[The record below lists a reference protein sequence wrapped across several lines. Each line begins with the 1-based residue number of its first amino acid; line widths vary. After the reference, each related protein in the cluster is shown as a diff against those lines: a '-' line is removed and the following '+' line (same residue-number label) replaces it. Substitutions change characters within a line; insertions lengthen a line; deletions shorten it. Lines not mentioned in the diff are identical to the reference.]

1 MSARVL
7 VVDDIMAN
15 VKLLE
20 AKLTAEYFDVVT
32 ALSGQEALDLIE
44 ENHPDIILLDIM
56 MPGMDGFEVCRRIKE
71 NPASTHIPVVMVTAL
86 DQPSDRVQG
95 LECGADDFLTK
106 PVNDIA
112 LFARVRSLVRLKM
125 MTDELR
131 LREDAGER
139 LGVSAAGESLLEN
152 TPATGHILLV
162 EDRPRAAD
170 RLADILP
177 EGCTSVIEFDSDKV
191 LSLARSG
198 QFDLIVLSLSL
209 ENSDGLRL
217 CSQIRSSEEAR
228 HLPLLMIVEDGD
240 SSRLVKGLEI
250 GVNDYLMRPV
260 DSNEF
265 VARVRTQLR
274 RRRYSEQ
281 LRSDLQ
287 ESVELAVIDS
297 LTGLYNRRYLSGH
310 LEQTMEKAGST
321 RKPISLLILDI
332 DYFKVVNDTHGHQVG
347 DEILKEFA
355 KRVTSNVRNIDLP
368 ARYGGEEFVVV
379 MPDTDSS
386 FASVVA
392 ERLRSKIADVPFKAD
407 IPAGSLSV
415 TVSIG
420 VASVNGDV
428 ISVDALLKRADDALY
443 HAKNTGR
450 NRVVLNRRIAA

>member
-7 VVDDIMAN
+7 VVDDILAN

-32 ALSGQEALDLIE
+32 ALSGQEALDQIE
-44 ENHPDIILLDIM
+44 QIHPDIVLLDIM
-56 MPGMDGFEVCRRIKE
+56 MPGMDGFEVCRKIKA
-71 NPASTHIPVVMVTAL
+71 NPASMHIPVVMVTAL
-86 DQPSDRVQG
+86 DQPSDRVKG

-106 PVNDIA
+106 PVDDIS

-131 LREDAGER
+131 VREGAGER
-139 LGVSAAGESLLEN
+139 MGRASAGDSLFGG
-152 TPATGHILLV
+152 TRATGRILLV
-162 EDRPRAAD
+162 EDRRRAAG

-177 EGCTSVIEFDSDKV
+177 PGCDSEIETDPEKV
-191 LSLARSG
+191 LKHARSG
-198 QFDLIVLSLSL
+198 RFDLIVLSLSL
-209 ENSDGLRL
+209 EDTDGLRL

-228 HLPLLMIVEDGD
+228 HVPLLMIVEDGD
-240 SSRLVKGLEI
+240 TGRLVKGLEI

-274 RRRYSEQ
+274 RRHYAEQ

-287 ESVELAVIDS
+287 ESVELAAVDS
-297 LTGLYNRRYLSGH
+297 LTGLYNRRYLTGH
-310 LEQTMEKAGST
+310 LEQVMERSRST
-321 RKPISLLILDI
+321 RKQVSLLILDI
-332 DYFKVVNDTHGHQVG
+332 DHFKVVNDSHGHQVG
-347 DEILKEFA
+347 DEILREFA
-355 KRVTSNVRNIDLP
+355 RRLTSNVRNIDLP

-379 MPDTDSS
+379 MPDTDCA

-392 ERLRSKIADVPFKAD
+392 ERLRSAIADAPFNAD
-407 IPAGSLSV
+407 IPDESLSI

-420 VASVNGDV
+420 VASVD
-428 ISVDALLKRADDALY
+428 SDAIGVEGLLKRADDALY
-443 HAKNTGR
+443 HAKKTGR